1 MVYENKC
8 TKLFQDLNK
17 VNVEFQ
23 ESKREI
29 IGFSEVQKERE
40 ERIER
45 LKNELRELKVV
56 HEELDMQHGTLKIK
70 AERLKEQYEGS
81 KQDLEDAIEKL
92 HTTNKVAHETEV
104 KLNEQIVK
112 NNNLQETLKEKEE
125 LLRKRAVEID
135 ELDRKLADMTRANE
149 ALEIKKQG
157 IER

>member
-1 MVYENKC
+1 MKIEVLVSQVDGYKNEKQHLQLELKETKELQVVYENKC

-56 HEELDMQHGTLKIK
+56 HEELDMQHGTLKIR
-70 AERLKEQYEGS
+70 AARLKEQYEGS
-81 KQDLEDAIEKL
+81 K
-92 HTTNKVAHETEV
+92 
-104 KLNEQIVK
+104 
-112 NNNLQETLKEKEE
+112 
-125 LLRKRAVEID
+125 
-135 ELDRKLADMTRANE
+135 
-149 ALEIKKQG
+149 
-157 IER
+157 